1 MTIAHVTSPS
11 LQDIVKALFGDAEM
25 NAKYKLGAVNSINW
39 ARILAQ
45 TVYYFH
51 AYFNARKQLPAGDFP
66 Q

>member
-1 MTIAHVTSPS
+1 
-11 LQDIVKALFGDAEM
+11 M
-25 NAKYKLGAVNSINW
+25 NARYKLGAVNSINW

-51 AYFNARKQLPAGDFP
+51 AHFNARKQLPAGDFP